1 MAPVSRLRRGLL
13 GAAAALLA
21 LAVPTR
27 TTAAE
32 SALPR
37 LRAVPGG
44 VALVPVAGPDGGAP
58 GHDRSAPQVYGLVRR
73 VLRDA
78 AQAEEVAQ
86 EVFLEVWRSA
96 ASFDASRGGAM
107 TWLLTIAHRRAVDRV
122 RSAQAATDRDLRFG
136 RQQVERDVDVV
147 SEAVEQSL
155 DTAAVREALSSLT
168 VLQRQALT
176 LAYYGGYTHTEVAEL
191 LGVPLG
197 TVKTRIRDGL
207 IRLRDLMGVTA

>member
-1 MAPVSRLRRGLL
+1 MWGRRASSGVVVGSASLEY
-13 GAAAALLA
+13 LLA
-21 LAVPTR
+21 VVAQGDHEAFEAVY
-27 TTAAE
+27 
-32 SALPR
+32 
-37 LRAVPGG
+37 
-44 VALVPVAGPDGGAP
+44 
-58 GHDRSAPQVYGLVRR
+58 DRSAPQVYGLVRR

-96 ASFDASRGGAM
+96 ASFDASRAGAM

-122 RSAQAATDRDLRFG
+122 RSAQAASDRDVRFG
-136 RQQVERDVDVV
+136 RLQVERDVDVV
-147 SEAVEQSL
+147 SEAVEQRL
-155 DTAAVREALSSLT
+155 ETAAVREALSSLT

>member
-1 MAPVSRLRRGLL
+1 MWGRRASSGVPEGSASLDH
-13 GAAAALLA
+13 LLA
-21 LAVPTR
+21 IVAQGDHEAFEAVY
-27 TTAAE
+27 
-32 SALPR
+32 
-37 LRAVPGG
+37 
-44 VALVPVAGPDGGAP
+44 
-58 GHDRSAPQVYGLVRR
+58 DRSAPQVYGLVRR
-73 VLRDA
+73 VLLDA

-122 RSAQAATDRDLRFG
+122 RSAQAASDRDVRFG
-136 RQQVERDVDVV
+136 RLQVDRDVDVV
-147 SEAVEQSL
+147 SEAVEQRL
-155 DTAAVREALSSLT
+155 DTAAVREAMSSLT
-168 VLQRQALT
+168 ALQRQALT

>member
-1 MAPVSRLRRGLL
+1 MWGRRASSVVPVGTASLEH
-13 GAAAALLA
+13 LLA
-21 LAVPTR
+21 MVARGDHEAFEAVY
-27 TTAAE
+27 
-32 SALPR
+32 
-37 LRAVPGG
+37 
-44 VALVPVAGPDGGAP
+44 
-58 GHDRSAPQVYGLVRR
+58 DRSAPQVYGLVRR
-73 VLRDA
+73 VLRDP

-122 RSAQAATDRDLRFG
+122 RSAQAATDRDVRFG

-147 SEAVEQSL
+147 SEAVEQRL
-155 DTAAVREALSSLT
+155 ETAAVREALGSLT
-168 VLQRQALT
+168 ALQRQALT

>member
-1 MAPVSRLRRGLL
+1 MWGRRASSGVPVGSAPLEH
-13 GAAAALLA
+13 LLA
-21 LAVPTR
+21 AV
-27 TTAAE
+27 AQGDHEAFE
-32 SALPR
+32 
-37 LRAVPGG
+37 AVY
-44 VALVPVAGPDGGAP
+44 
-58 GHDRSAPQVYGLVRR
+58 DRSAPQVYGLVRR

>member
-1 MAPVSRLRRGLL
+1 MWGRRASSGGPV
-13 GAAAALLA
+13 AAATLEDLLA
-21 LAVPTR
+21 QVASGDHAAFEAVY
-27 TTAAE
+27 
-32 SALPR
+32 
-37 LRAVPGG
+37 
-44 VALVPVAGPDGGAP
+44 
-58 GHDRSAPQVYGLVRR
+58 DRSSAQVYGLARR
-73 VLRDA
+73 ILLDA

-96 ASFDASRGGAM
+96 ASFDAARGGAM

-122 RSAQAATDRDLRFG
+122 RSAQAATDRDVRFG
-136 RQQVERDVDVV
+136 RQQAERDVDVV
-147 SEAVEQSL
+147 SEAVEQRL
-155 DTAAVREALSSLT
+155 ETAEVREALSSLT
-168 VLQRQALT
+168 TLQRQALT

>member
-1 MAPVSRLRRGLL
+1 MWGRRASSGVPVGTASLEH
-13 GAAAALLA
+13 LLA
-21 LAVPTR
+21 MVARGDHEAFEAVY
-27 TTAAE
+27 
-32 SALPR
+32 
-37 LRAVPGG
+37 
-44 VALVPVAGPDGGAP
+44 
-58 GHDRSAPQVYGLVRR
+58 DRSAPQVYGLARR
-73 VLRDA
+73 VLRDP

-122 RSAQAATDRDLRFG
+122 RSAQAATDRDVRFG

-147 SEAVEQSL
+147 SEAVEQRL
-155 DTAAVREALSSLT
+155 ETAAVREALGSLT
-168 VLQRQALT
+168 ALQRQALT